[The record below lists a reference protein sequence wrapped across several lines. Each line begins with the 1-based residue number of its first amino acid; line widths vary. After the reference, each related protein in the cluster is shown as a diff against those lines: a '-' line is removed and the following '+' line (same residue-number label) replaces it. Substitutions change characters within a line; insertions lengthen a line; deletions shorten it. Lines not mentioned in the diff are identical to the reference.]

1 MGGMKRKLPM
11 EKIEKKSARAVCFS
25 KRRPGLFTK
34 ASEFCLLSGAQM
46 AILTTPP
53 SSESNVSFYSWGH
66 SSVDGVV
73 DSFLKDQRPVRE
85 DNIVGCDRWW
95 EDESLAKS
103 DNAEEL
109 SGAIDSISRMLS
121 DLKKR
126 NLVLNETQK
135 LDDQTLNNL
144 QSTNFGILDD
154 PEMVV
159 FDDQVLAISETTDN
173 KTTRNL
179 DDGYGNQELD
189 LDQLLKTD
197 TEMVV
202 LDDQVLT
209 ISETTDN
216 KPTRN
221 LDDGYGDQELDLDQL
236 IDFGSLLDDDGYGNL
251 ELDLDQLLSSLDED
265 VETTQEQTESNLL
278 MENPNMW
285 SGSEAEA
292 FGLYRGLYEDDF
304 GHDDFEASLL
314 MNSSEMDNDVSFHD
328 DFEASVLMNSSE
340 MDNDVSVGRGLYED
354 DLSIF
359 NELSNISPL

>member
-1 MGGMKRKLPM
+1 MGGTKRKLPM

-73 DSFLKDQRPVRE
+73 DSFLKDQCPVRE

-103 DNAEEL
+103 ENAEEL
-109 SGAIDSISRMLS
+109 SGAIDSISTMLS

-126 NLVLNETQK
+126 NLVLHETQK

-189 LDQLLKTD
+189 LDQLKDFDFETNQEHPDKAETCLFMNPEMDLDELIDFESLFDYDFETNQEHPDKSETNLFMNPEIDNVSMVTTD
-197 TEMVV
+197 PNLCSNYEDVE
-202 LDDQVLT
+202 DRFNKDQVLA
-209 ISETTDN
+209 ISESTDQL
-216 KPTRN
+216 TRI
-221 LDDGYGDQELDLDQL
+221 LDGYSNQDLDQL
-236 IDFGSLLDDDGYGNL
+236 KRILKL
-251 ELDLDQLLSSLDED
+251 
-265 VETTQEQTESNLL
+265 
-278 MENPNMW
+278 
-285 SGSEAEA
+285 
-292 FGLYRGLYEDDF
+292 
-304 GHDDFEASLL
+304 
-314 MNSSEMDNDVSFHD
+314 
-328 DFEASVLMNSSE
+328 VLMNSDME
-340 MDNDVSVGRGLYED
+340 NVSMVTTYPNLCSDYED
-354 DLSIF
+354 GASQRF
-359 NELSNISPL
+359 V

>member
-11 EKIEKKSARAVCFS
+11 EKIEKKSSRAVCFS
-25 KRRPGLFTK
+25 KRRSGLFTK

-46 AILTTPP
+46 AILMTPP

-103 DNAEEL
+103 ENAEEL

-126 NLVLNETQK
+126 NLVLHETQK
-135 LDDQTLNNL
+135 LDLKKIN
-144 QSTNFGILDD
+144 LDD
-154 PEMVV
+154 RFKTDTEMAV

-189 LDQLLKTD
+189 LDQLKDFDFETNQEHPDKAETSLFMNPEMDLDELIDFESLFDYDFETNQEHPDKSEINLFMNPEIDNVSMVTTD
-197 TEMVV
+197 PNLCSNYEDVE
-202 LDDQVLT
+202 DRFNKDQVLA
-209 ISETTDN
+209 ISESTDQL
-216 KPTRN
+216 TRI
-221 LDDGYGDQELDLDQL
+221 LDGYSNQDLDQL
-236 IDFGSLLDDDGYGNL
+236 KRILKL
-251 ELDLDQLLSSLDED
+251 
-265 VETTQEQTESNLL
+265 
-278 MENPNMW
+278 
-285 SGSEAEA
+285 
-292 FGLYRGLYEDDF
+292 
-304 GHDDFEASLL
+304 
-314 MNSSEMDNDVSFHD
+314 
-328 DFEASVLMNSSE
+328 VLMNSDME
-340 MDNDVSVGRGLYED
+340 NVSMVTTYPNLCSDYED
-354 DLSIF
+354 GASQRF
-359 NELSNISPL
+359 V